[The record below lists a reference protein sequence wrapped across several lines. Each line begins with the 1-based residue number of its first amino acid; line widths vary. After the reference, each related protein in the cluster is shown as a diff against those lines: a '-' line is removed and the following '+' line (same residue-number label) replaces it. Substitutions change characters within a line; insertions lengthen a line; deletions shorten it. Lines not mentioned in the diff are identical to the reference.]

1 MLFIKFK
8 FGSFCAGKC
17 MRKDIDR
24 LLQLIIRLSVLCI
37 YQFGKC
43 FYSFGIVFA
52 SIIPFDFYNF
62 AALNLIL
69 I

>member
-1 MLFIKFK
+1 MYEERYK
-8 FGSFCAGKC
+8 SASS
-17 MRKDIDR
+17 IDY
-24 LLQLIIRLSVLCI
+24 QTIRI